1 MIYNIYDDGIDI
13 CLFVCLFVCLF
24 QYRYVPCMVYLP
36 TFTPKNHPN
45 LGKSTIHGA
54 CGICHDMFFHGILK
68 PHAGHGPHLV
78 RWRRGHPQS
87 RRSPENHGKTRG
99 KPGESHGHIEEI
111 WHLKGHPMRIGDLL
125 PPPLQRTLRAPKWAW
140 ARNLGW
146 GYSVLGKPERPSFGG
161 AKRI

>member
-1 MIYNIYDDGIDI
+1 MIYNIYDGGIDI

-99 KPGESHGHIEEI
+99 KPGE
-111 WHLKGHPMRIGDLL
+111 KTR
-125 PPPLQRTLRAPKWAW
+125 
-140 ARNLGW
+140 
-146 GYSVLGKPERPSFGG
+146 GKPWTHRGNMAFERSPNENWGFAATTSSKDFKSPEMGMSPESRV
-161 AKRI
+161 RIFSAGKT